1 MNTETHKLTTD
12 LDRRILAVDQKI
24 EKAEQQRQR
33 ADNTLADLYKTRMA
47 LLAAN
52 EALMR
57 DVREAAE

>member
-33 ADNTLADLYKTRMA
+33 ADSTLADLYRTRMA

-52 EALMR
+52 ETLM
-57 DVREAAE
+57 REAAE